1 MQESTFKKDWIHS
14 STGNTVRVVM
24 SENILSTPG
33 SNKCRLTGSVSV
45 TAVLIQHTATRYRR
59 AYIVFVGRRSR
70 GSITVALRAS
80 AWSPRPSLAISQQ
93 HHSRYAPNWA
103 LMQNTAQID
112 ILKKVT
118 RQTIKYFIDPYAIR
132 SAYKEIYRYVIPVS
146 WTGSKQYRSLFWSP
160 TVSHGKVGVGERQV
174 ILMELATCLDNCRS
188 FSSQN
193 ILSNS
198 MPKFDSLV
206 FQALNLTWCSLP
218 IQKQREGRRYLTG
231 LTYLSLT

>member
-1 MQESTFKKDWIHS
+1 M
-14 STGNTVRVVM
+14 
-24 SENILSTPG
+24 
-33 SNKCRLTGSVSV
+33 
-45 TAVLIQHTATRYRR
+45 LIQHTATWYGL

-132 SAYKEIYRYVIPVS
+132 SAHREIYRYVIPVS
-146 WTGSKQYRSLFWSP
+146 WPGSKQYRSLFWFP
-160 TVSHGKVGVGERQV
+160 TVSHGKVGVGERQI
-174 ILMELATCLDNCRS
+174 ILIELATCLDNWRS

-198 MPKFDSLV
+198 VPKFDSLM
-206 FQALNLTWCSLP
+206 FQALNLTWCSFP
-218 IQKQREGRRYLTG
+218 HTKTERGKAIFNGST
-231 LTYLSLT
+231 